1 MRSDGK
7 RQPGH
12 TPRSRSGASS
22 SFLRRRATRARVRA
36 ELSVRRSAERVRGEI
51 HGTERREAAAVR
63 RRAFETYPLPSA
75 GECVRCGKTPSC
87 VFDLRG
93 RGWRGGVSRAT
104 EEQSHDRKRN
114 TRSRSRESNRSRRHG
129 GATRDND
136 ARRMTRRATHP
147 KRSSKRCARE
157 GTPRAVSFRECGRGR
172 LARGFC
178 AEQKSTSSAWGLHA
192 KKMMAQD

>member
-36 ELSVRRSAERVRGEI
+36 ELSVRRSAERVGGEI
-51 HGTERREAAAVR
+51 HGTERREAAVVR

-114 TRSRSRESNRSRRHG
+114 TRSRSREQSLASTRWRHARQRRAANDETRDAPEERFETMRSRGDAACGVLSRVRARQARAWVLSGAEIDEFSGFG
-129 GATRDND
+129 GYT
-136 ARRMTRRATHP
+136 
-147 KRSSKRCARE
+147 
-157 GTPRAVSFRECGRGR
+157 
-172 LARGFC
+172 L
-178 AEQKSTSSAWGLHA
+178 KSDGA
-192 KKMMAQD
+192 